1 MMILP
6 YCWPETNRLSDIS
19 PAKTDLLRSS
29 ENCSLGSANH
39 GEPHASPWRG
49 RKNTFYRGEGGT
61 EIGRT
66 EVNRVHSFSIGWVLA
81 RQGEQCFLFLL
92 ASAIVTGQD
101 REPSSLGPCQLI
113 SLRFLFINIFILFH
127 RVDMG
132 TESYKSH
139 KSLSTVPGTSW
150 ISETTNYCSLFH
162 VVIAGSKYIFSES
175 TMKTSNPLRWSL
187 F

>member
-1 MMILP
+1 MEMMILP
-6 YCWPETNRLSDIS
+6 IVDLKQIDCQIFLQPRRICSDHQRIVVWGLQ
-19 PAKTDLLRSS
+19 PWGATCK
-29 ENCSLGSANH
+29 SLKGKEEH
-39 GEPHASPWRG
+39 
-49 RKNTFYRGEGGT
+49 FYRGEGGT

-92 ASAIVTGQD
+92 ASAIVTGQE
-101 REPSSLGPCQLI
+101 RAPILSPNSI

-150 ISETTNYCSLFH
+150 IFWNH
-162 VVIAGSKYIFSES
+162 
-175 TMKTSNPLRWSL
+175 
-187 F
+187 